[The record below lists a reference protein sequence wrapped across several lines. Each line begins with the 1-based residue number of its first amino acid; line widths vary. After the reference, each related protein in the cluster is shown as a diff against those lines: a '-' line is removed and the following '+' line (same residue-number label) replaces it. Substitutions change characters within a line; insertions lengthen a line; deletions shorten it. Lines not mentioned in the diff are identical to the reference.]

1 MTTTAA
7 AEAAAKNAAF
17 RNEKNDA
24 AAFHSVAAMREAAP
38 MTREA
43 APMVREVAPP
53 MRAESPMI
61 RDAAPEATRD
71 LKQGLGRIECPEDGP
86 EKEMFSEEFGF
97 EDELVDPI

>member
-1 MTTTAA
+1 MTTAAA
-7 AEAAAKNAAF
+7 AEAAAKNAAI

-24 AAFHSVAAMREAAP
+24 AAFHPAP

-71 LKQGLGRIECPEDGP
+71 LKQGLGRIECPEDEP